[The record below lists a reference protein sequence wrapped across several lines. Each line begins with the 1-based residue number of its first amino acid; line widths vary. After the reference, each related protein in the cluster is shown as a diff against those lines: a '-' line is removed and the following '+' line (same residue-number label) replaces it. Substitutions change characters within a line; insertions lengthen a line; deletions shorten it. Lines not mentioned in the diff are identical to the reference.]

1 MATPLAQRASSTY
14 SITLLG
20 ERTGA
25 VVTGRRRPSTCT
37 STRRTAGSYNR
48 GLRQAASQQL
58 CVKAGAAVSEVLE
71 ATGMDP
77 QYGPGFSGAST
88 IRADRDRYLYR
99 VVAQA
104 LVRDRLGASVASKTF
119 HYGKL

>member
-1 MATPLAQRASSTY
+1 MTLAFSTSSSRPAGRGPRLRCLRVSGPGPVVY
-14 SITLLG
+14 LAGRLHFIILGSSADSI
-20 ERTGA
+20 
-25 VVTGRRRPSTCT
+25 S
-37 STRRTAGSYNR
+37 
-48 GLRQAASQQL
+48 QL

-71 ATGMDP
+71 ATGTDP

-88 IRADRDRYLYR
+88 IRAGRDRYLYR

-104 LVRDRLGASVASKTF
+104 LVRDRLGASVASTMF